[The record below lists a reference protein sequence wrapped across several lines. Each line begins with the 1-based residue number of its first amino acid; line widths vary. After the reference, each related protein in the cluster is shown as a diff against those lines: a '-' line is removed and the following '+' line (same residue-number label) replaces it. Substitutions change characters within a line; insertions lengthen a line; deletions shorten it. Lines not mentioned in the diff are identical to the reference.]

1 MKLIKF
7 LMKYSRWGLLLA
19 LITGLA
25 SGVSN
30 SGLLILLNTIINNF
44 GESSSALALP
54 FIGLC
59 LLMLV
64 FRLVSS
70 FILIRLSRWAV
81 YDLRLSISRK
91 ILSTPLR
98 NLENLGTSRMIATLT
113 DDIPSIATALTT
125 FPVVAMHI
133 AIVTTCI
140 VYLGWL
146 SWQLLLFFL
155 AFTVF
160 GIVIYNLPLQKAT
173 RFMEA
178 TRLEFDN
185 LVKHFQ
191 SLTDGIKELK
201 LNHHRRNDFLDNH
214 LEVSS
219 RKMRV
224 QGIWGD
230 SIFAFA
236 GSFGHLLAF
245 LLIGSILFLVP
256 SIKDFNVEILTG
268 FCLVIIYILTPLEV
282 ISNCVPLL
290 SRAFVA
296 MQTVESLGLDL
307 EKESEALMISKT
319 LPNKELEKLEI
330 IDVSYTYYS
339 EEKNE
344 TFKLGPINLEISPG
358 EIVMLVGGNG
368 SGKTTLAKILT
379 GLYTPEEGT
388 IECNG
393 EAVSDQNRESYR
405 QLFSVVFSDFYLFD
419 YLLGI
424 EKTNDKS
431 MLEKY
436 LEKLQLSHKVK
447 IEEGKFSTLKLSQGQ
462 RKRLALLTAY
472 VEDRPIFVFDEWA
485 ADQDPLFKE
494 FFYNTLLQEL
504 KQKNKALLVISHDD
518 RYFSIA
524 DRILKLEGGQLNN
537 FQRTLPPKAELNL
550 IGRGV

>member
-1 MKLIKF
+1 
-7 LMKYSRWGLLLA
+7 
-19 LITGLA
+19 
-25 SGVSN
+25 
-30 SGLLILLNTIINNF
+30 
-44 GESSSALALP
+44 
-54 FIGLC
+54 
-59 LLMLV
+59 
-64 FRLVSS
+64 
-70 FILIRLSRWAV
+70 
-81 YDLRLSISRK
+81 
-91 ILSTPLR
+91 
-98 NLENLGTSRMIATLT
+98 MIATLT

-125 FPVVAMHI
+125 LPIVAMHI
-133 AIVTTCI
+133 AIVTTSI

-146 SWQLLLFFL
+146 SWELLLFFL

-160 GIVIYNLPLQKAT
+160 GIIAYNLPLQKAT

-178 TRLEFDN
+178 TRIEFDN

-201 LNHHRRNDFLDNH
+201 LSHHRRNDFLDNH

-219 RKMRV
+219 RKMRE

-245 LLIGSILFLVP
+245 LFIGSLLFLVP
-256 SIKDFNVEILTG
+256 NFKQFDTEVLTG

-282 ISNCVPLL
+282 LSNCVPLL
-290 SRAFVA
+290 TRAFVA
-296 MQTVESLGLDL
+296 IQTVESLGLDL
-307 EKESEALMISKT
+307 EKESETQAVSAI
-319 LPNKELEKLEI
+319 LPEKQLNKLEI
-330 IDVSYTYYS
+330 NDVSYTYYS

-358 EIVMLVGGNG
+358 ELVMLVGGNG

-379 GLYTPEEGT
+379 GLYTPETGT
-388 IECNG
+388 IECDG
-393 EAVSDQNRESYR
+393 ELVTDQNREAYR

-424 EKTNDKS
+424 EKANNKS

-436 LEKLQLSHKVK
+436 LEKLDLSHKVK
-447 IEEGKFSTLKLSQGQ
+447 VEEGKFSTLKLSQGQ

-485 ADQDPLFKE
+485 ADQDPVFKD

-504 KQKNKALLVISHDD
+504 KEKNKALLVISHDD
-518 RYFSIA
+518 RYFDIA
-524 DRILKLEGGQLNN
+524 DRILKLEGGHLIDHQ
-537 FQRTLPPKAELNL
+537 TALPPKAEVNL
-550 IGRGV
+550 IGSGV